1 MLLVY
6 YISQINKLCFYFYIQ
21 HRYLLYKLNISEQ
34 TTLRNRKTDLIYDM
48 DTAVSYGIRFLENV
62 SERMDICVDKN
73 GPSII
78 IKSDIY
84 KSNYIKAKNRGTKIR
99 FITEITKDNIQYCKK
114 LGEIVSELRHLDG
127 VKGSVC
133 VNNSEFLGMSTWR
146 ETKLLNPVIYSNER
160 EVIEQQQYI
169 FEMFWKK
176 AEPITQKLRE
186 IEEGIVPEIM
196 ESRNSPV
203 DIQNKVFDLLKS
215 AESEILLI
223 MSTSKAFHRQSEAGT
238 FKLLKELGNT
248 KPWII
253 IKILTPKDNEIERL
267 ITILNKPNFVVRC
280 IEPLSK
286 VSILVID
293 RKQSLVAETKDDT
306 IQIIS
311 EAVGFV
317 TYSNSAPTVLSYVAI
332 FDSIWKQTEIYQQL
346 KDAHEKLKI
355 HDKMQ
360 KEFINIVAHDLRT
373 PLTPIIG
380 LTEYVRDK
388 TKDVHHMELLDRV
401 VKDAKKLCYLNEK
414 ILDVT
419 KFESKLFKPNKEDFS
434 LNELIM
440 NVIKELEYILD
451 DTKKIKFE
459 YHFDTEYLVDADS
472 RRIRQVIFNLID
484 NSIKSISEQGTGCGV
499 ISISTSIEKKT
510 STITTS
516 IDDYYPQHMVIVS
529 IKDTGIALDNEILP
543 RLFTKFATK
552 SFQGTGLGLYLSKNI
567 IEAHGGK
574 IWAENNKDGIGAIIS
589 FSLPLTNKVI

>member
-1 MLLVY
+1 MP
-6 YISQINKLCFYFYIQ
+6 
-21 HRYLLYKLNISEQ
+21 ISEQ
-34 TTLRNRKTDLIYDM
+34 TTLRNRKTDLIYDL
-48 DTAVSYGIRFLENV
+48 DTAVSYGIRFLEND
-62 SERMDICVDKN
+62 SERMDICIDKN
-73 GPSII
+73 GPSLI

-84 KSNYIKAKNRGTKIR
+84 KSNYVKAKNRGAKIR

-114 LGEIVSELRHLDG
+114 LSEIVSELRHLDG

-133 VNNSEFLGMSTWR
+133 VNDSEFLGMATWS

-169 FEMFWKK
+169 FEIFWKK
-176 AEPITQKLRE
+176 AEPLTQKLRE

-196 ESRNSPV
+196 QSRNSPV
-203 DIQNKVFDLLKS
+203 DIQNKIFDLLRS
-215 AESEILLI
+215 AESEILVI
-223 MSTSKAFHRQSEAGT
+223 MSTSKAFHRQTEYGT
-238 FKLLKELGNT
+238 FQLLKELGNT

-253 IKILTPKDNEIERL
+253 VKILTPKDDVIERL
-267 ITILNKPNFVVRC
+267 TTILNKPNFVIQC

-306 IQIIS
+306 KQIIS

-332 FDSIWKQTEIYQQL
+332 FDSIWKQAEIYQQL
-346 KDAHEKLKI
+346 KDVHEKLKI
-355 HDKMQ
+355 HDRMQ

-401 VKDAKKLCYLNEK
+401 VKDAKKLSYLNEK

-419 KFESKLFKPNKEDFS
+419 KFESKLFKPNKKVFS
-434 LNELIM
+434 LNELIV
-440 NVIKELEYILD
+440 NVIKELEHILD
-451 DTKKIKFE
+451 NTKKIKFE

-472 RRIRQVIFNLID
+472 RRIGQVISNLID
-484 NSIKSISEQGTGCGV
+484 NSIKSISEQDTGRGV
-499 ISISTSIEKKT
+499 ISISTSIEKIS

-516 IDDYYPQHMVIVS
+516 RDDHYPSHLVIVS

-574 IWAENNKDGIGAIIS
+574 IWAENNNDGIGATIS

>member
-1 MLLVY
+1 
-6 YISQINKLCFYFYIQ
+6 
-21 HRYLLYKLNISEQ
+21 
-34 TTLRNRKTDLIYDM
+34 M

-73 GPSII
+73 GPSMI
-78 IKSDIY
+78 IKSEIY
-84 KSNYIKAKNRGTKIR
+84 KSNYIKAKNRGAKIR

-133 VNNSEFLGMSTWR
+133 VNDSEFLGMSTWS

-169 FEMFWKK
+169 FEIFWKK
-176 AEPITQKLRE
+176 AEPLTQKLME
-186 IEEGIVPEIM
+186 IEEGIVPEVM
-196 ESRNSPV
+196 QSRNSPV
-203 DIQNKVFDLLKS
+203 DIQNKVFDLLNS
-215 AESEILLI
+215 AESEILVI
-223 MSTSKAFHRQSEAGT
+223 MSTSKAFHRQAESGT
-238 FKLLKELGNT
+238 FQLLKELGDA

-253 IKILTPKDNEIERL
+253 IKILTPKDNEMERL
-267 ITILNKPNFVVRC
+267 ITILNKPNFIIRC

-293 RKQSLVAETKDDT
+293 RKQSLVAETKDDAK
-306 IQIIS
+306 QIIS

-332 FDSIWKQTEIYQQL
+332 FDSIWKQTEIYQEL

-380 LTEYVRDK
+380 LTEYVRDN
-388 TKDVHHMELLDRV
+388 TKDVYHMELLDRV
-401 VKDAKKLCYLNEK
+401 VKDAKKLSYLNEK

-419 KFESKLFKPNKEDFS
+419 RFESKLFKPNKEVFS
-434 LNELIM
+434 LNELIVT
-440 NVIKELEYILD
+440 VIKELEHILD

-459 YHFDTEYLVDADS
+459 CHFDTEYLVDADS
-472 RRIRQVIFNLID
+472 RRIGQVISNLID
-484 NSIKSISEQGTGCGV
+484 NSIKSISEQDTGRGI
-499 ISISTSIEKKT
+499 ISITASIEKIT

-516 IDDYYPQHMVIVS
+516 RDDHYPQHMVIVS

-574 IWAENNKDGIGAIIS
+574 IWAENNKDRFGATVS

>member
-1 MLLVY
+1 
-6 YISQINKLCFYFYIQ
+6 
-21 HRYLLYKLNISEQ
+21 
-34 TTLRNRKTDLIYDM
+34 M

-62 SERMDICVDKN
+62 RERMDICVDKN
-73 GPSII
+73 GPFVIM
-78 IKSDIY
+78 KSDIY
-84 KSNYIKAKNRGTKIR
+84 KSNYVKAKNRGAKIR
-99 FITEITKDNIQYCKK
+99 FITEVTKDNIEYCKQ
-114 LGEIVSELRHLDG
+114 LSDLVSELRHLDG

-133 VNNSEFLGMSTWR
+133 VNDTEFLGMTTWR
-146 ETKLLNPVIYSNER
+146 EAKLLNPVIYSNEG

-176 AEPITQKLRE
+176 AEPFSQKLRE
-186 IEEGIVPEIM
+186 IEDGIVPEIM
-196 ESRNSPV
+196 HSRNSPI
-203 DIQNKVFDLLKS
+203 DIQSKVIDLLKS
-215 AESEILLI
+215 AESEILVI
-223 MSTSKAFHRQSEAGT
+223 MSTSNAFHRQVKVGSFEI
-238 FKLLKELGNT
+238 LKELGDL
-248 KPWII
+248 KPWMN
-253 IKILTPKDNEIERL
+253 IKILTPKDDEIEKM
-267 ITILNKPNFVVRC
+267 ITKLNKSNFVVRY

-306 IQIIS
+306 KQIVT
-311 EAVGFV
+311 EAIGFV
-317 TYSNSAPTVLSYVAI
+317 TYSNSKPTVLSYVAI
-332 FDSIWKQTEIYQQL
+332 FDSLWKQTEIYQQL

-401 VKDAKKLCYLNEK
+401 VKDAKKLSYLNEK

-419 KFESKLFKPNKEDFS
+419 KFESKLFKPNKEVFS
-434 LNELIM
+434 LNESIV
-440 NVIKELEYILD
+440 NIIKELEHILD
-451 DTKKIKFE
+451 NTKKIKFE

-472 RRIRQVIFNLID
+472 RRIGQVISNLID
-484 NSIKSISEQGTGCGV
+484 NSIKSISEQDIGRGV
-499 ISISTSIEKKT
+499 ISISIEKAIN
-510 STITTS
+510 TITTTRDNYDS
-516 IDDYYPQHMVIVS
+516 QHMVIVS

-552 SFQGTGLGLYLSKNI
+552 SFQGTGLGLYISKNI

-574 IWAENNKDGIGAIIS
+574 IWAENNKDGIGATIT
-589 FSLPLTNKVI
+589 FTLPLTNKKIK

>member
-1 MLLVY
+1 
-6 YISQINKLCFYFYIQ
+6 
-21 HRYLLYKLNISEQ
+21 
-34 TTLRNRKTDLIYDM
+34 M

-78 IKSDIY
+78 IKSEIY
-84 KSNYIKAKNRGTKIR
+84 KSNYIKAKNRGAKIR

-133 VNNSEFLGMSTWR
+133 VNDSEFLGMSTWS

-169 FEMFWKK
+169 FEIFWKK
-176 AEPITQKLRE
+176 AEPLTQKLME
-186 IEEGIVPEIM
+186 IEEGIVPEVM
-196 ESRNSPV
+196 QSRNSPV
-203 DIQNKVFDLLKS
+203 DIQNRVFDLLNS
-215 AESEILLI
+215 AESEILVI
-223 MSTSKAFHRQSEAGT
+223 MSTSKAFHRQAESGT
-238 FKLLKELGNT
+238 FQLLKELGDA

-253 IKILTPKDNEIERL
+253 IKILTPKDNEMERL
-267 ITILNKPNFVVRC
+267 ITILNKPNFIIRC

-293 RKQSLVAETKDDT
+293 RKQSLVAETKDDAK
-306 IQIIS
+306 QIIS

-332 FDSIWKQTEIYQQL
+332 FDSIWKQTEIYQEL

-380 LTEYVRDK
+380 LTEYVRDN
-388 TKDVHHMELLDRV
+388 TKDVYHMELLDRV
-401 VKDAKKLCYLNEK
+401 VKDAKKLSYLNEK

-419 KFESKLFKPNKEDFS
+419 RFESKLFKPNKEVFS
-434 LNELIM
+434 LNELIVT
-440 NVIKELEYILD
+440 VIKELEHILD

-459 YHFDTEYLVDADS
+459 CHFDTEYLVDADS
-472 RRIRQVIFNLID
+472 RRIGQVISNLID
-484 NSIKSISEQGTGCGV
+484 NSIKSISEQDTGRGI
-499 ISISTSIEKKT
+499 ISITASIEKIT

-516 IDDYYPQHMVIVS
+516 RDDHYPQHMVIVS

-574 IWAENNKDGIGAIIS
+574 IWAENNENGIGATIS
-589 FSLPLTNKVI
+589 FNLPLTNKII

>member
-1 MLLVY
+1 
-6 YISQINKLCFYFYIQ
+6 
-21 HRYLLYKLNISEQ
+21 
-34 TTLRNRKTDLIYDM
+34 M

-84 KSNYIKAKNRGTKIR
+84 KSNYVKAKNRGAKIR

-114 LGEIVSELRHLDG
+114 LGEFVSELRHLDG

-133 VNNSEFLGMSTWR
+133 VNNSEFLGMSTWN

-169 FEMFWKK
+169 FEIFWKK
-176 AEPITQKLRE
+176 AEPLTQKLRE
-186 IEEGIVPEIM
+186 IEEGIVPEFM

-215 AESEILLI
+215 AESEILVI
-223 MSTSKAFHRQSEAGT
+223 MSTSKAFHRQTESGT

-306 IQIIS
+306 KQIIS

-401 VKDAKKLCYLNEK
+401 VKDAKKLSYLNEK

-419 KFESKLFKPNKEDFS
+419 KFESKLFKPNKEVFS
-434 LNELIM
+434 LNELIV
-440 NVIKELEYILD
+440 NVIKELEHILD
-451 DTKKIKFE
+451 DAKKINFE

-472 RRIRQVIFNLID
+472 RRIGQVISNVID
-484 NSIKSISEQGTGCGV
+484 NSIKSISEQGTGRGV
-499 ISISTSIEKKT
+499 ISISTNIEKIT
-510 STITTS
+510 STLPNLG
-516 IDDYYPQHMVIVS
+516 DDYYPQYMIIVS

-574 IWAENNKDGIGAIIS
+574 IWAENNKDGFGATVS

>member
-1 MLLVY
+1 
-6 YISQINKLCFYFYIQ
+6 
-21 HRYLLYKLNISEQ
+21 
-34 TTLRNRKTDLIYDM
+34 M

-62 SERMDICVDKN
+62 SERLDICVDKN
-73 GPSII
+73 GPAII

-84 KSNYIKAKNRGTKIR
+84 KSNYVKAKNRGAKIR
-99 FITEITKDNIQYCKK
+99 FITEITKDNIQYCKN

-133 VNNSEFLGMSTWR
+133 VNNSEFLGMSTWS

-176 AEPITQKLRE
+176 AEPLTQKLRE

-196 ESRNSPV
+196 ESRNSPL

-215 AESEILLI
+215 AESEILVI
-223 MSTSKAFHRQSEAGT
+223 MSTSKAFHRQTESGT

-267 ITILNKPNFVVRC
+267 ITILSKPNFVVRC

-286 VSILVID
+286 VSILVTD
-293 RKQSLVAETKDDT
+293 RKQALVAETKDDT
-306 IQIIS
+306 KQIIS

-332 FDSIWKQTEIYQQL
+332 FDSIWKQTEIYQEL

-380 LTEYVRDK
+380 LTEYVRDN

-401 VKDAKKLCYLNEK
+401 VKDAKKLSYLNEK

-419 KFESKLFKPNKEDFS
+419 KFESKLFKPNKEVFS
-434 LNELIM
+434 LNELIV
-440 NVIKELEYILD
+440 NVVKELEYILD

-472 RRIRQVIFNLID
+472 RRIGQVISNLID
-484 NSIKSISEQGTGCGV
+484 NSIKSISEQGTGKGV
-499 ISISTSIEKKT
+499 ISISTSIEKMT

-516 IDDYYPQHMVIVS
+516 RDDYYPQHMVIVS
-529 IKDTGIALDNEILP
+529 IKDTGIALDIEILP

-567 IEAHGGK
+567 IEAHEGK
-574 IWAENNKDGIGAIIS
+574 IWAENNKDGIGATIS
-589 FSLPLTNKVI
+589 FSLPLTKKVI

>member
-1 MLLVY
+1 
-6 YISQINKLCFYFYIQ
+6 
-21 HRYLLYKLNISEQ
+21 
-34 TTLRNRKTDLIYDM
+34 M

-84 KSNYIKAKNRGTKIR
+84 KSNYVKAKNRGAKIR

-114 LGEIVSELRHLDG
+114 LGEFVSELRHLDG

-133 VNNSEFLGMSTWR
+133 VNNSEFLGMSTWN

-169 FEMFWKK
+169 FEIFWKK
-176 AEPITQKLRE
+176 AEPLTQKLRE
-186 IEEGIVPEIM
+186 IEEGIVPEFM

-215 AESEILLI
+215 AESEILVI
-223 MSTSKAFHRQSEAGT
+223 MSTSKAFHRQTESGT

-306 IQIIS
+306 KQIIS

-317 TYSNSAPTVLSYVAI
+317 TYSNSPPTVLSYVAI

-401 VKDAKKLCYLNEK
+401 VKDAKKLSYLNEK

-419 KFESKLFKPNKEDFS
+419 RFESKLFKPNKEVFS
-434 LNELIM
+434 LNELIVT
-440 NVIKELEYILD
+440 VIKELEHILD

-459 YHFDTEYLVDADS
+459 CHFDTEYLVDADS
-472 RRIRQVIFNLID
+472 RRIGQVISNLID
-484 NSIKSISEQGTGCGV
+484 NSIKSISEQDTGRGV
-499 ISISTSIEKKT
+499 ISITTSIEKIT

-516 IDDYYPQHMVIVS
+516 RNDNYPQHMVIVS

-574 IWAENNKDGIGAIIS
+574 IWAENNENGIGATIS
-589 FSLPLTNKVI
+589 FNLPLTNKIL

>member
-1 MLLVY
+1 
-6 YISQINKLCFYFYIQ
+6 
-21 HRYLLYKLNISEQ
+21 
-34 TTLRNRKTDLIYDM
+34 M

-78 IKSDIY
+78 VKSDIY
-84 KSNYIKAKNRGTKIR
+84 KSNYVKAKNRGAKIR
-99 FITEITKDNIQYCKK
+99 FITEITKENIQYCKK
-114 LGEIVSELRHLDG
+114 LGEFVSELRHLDG

-133 VNNSEFLGMSTWR
+133 VNNSEFLGMSTWN
-146 ETKLLNPVIYSNER
+146 ETKLLNPVIYSNEK
-160 EVIEQQQYI
+160 EVIEQQRYI

-186 IEEGIVPEIM
+186 IEEGIVPEFM

-203 DIQNKVFDLLKS
+203 DIQNKVIDLLKS
-215 AESEILLI
+215 AESEILVI
-223 MSTSKAFHRQSEAGT
+223 MSTSKAFHRQTESGT

-267 ITILNKPNFVVRC
+267 ITILNKPNFVIRC

-306 IQIIS
+306 KQIIS

-388 TKDVHHMELLDRV
+388 TKDIHHMELLDRV
-401 VKDAKKLCYLNEK
+401 VKDAKKLSYLNEK

-419 KFESKLFKPNKEDFS
+419 KFESKLFKPNREVFS
-434 LNELIM
+434 LNELIV
-440 NVIKELEYILD
+440 NVIKELEHILD
-451 DTKKIKFE
+451 SAKKIKFE

-472 RRIRQVIFNLID
+472 RRIGQVISNVID
-484 NSIKSISEQGTGCGV
+484 NSIKSISEQGTGRGV
-499 ISISTSIEKKT
+499 ISIFTSIEK
-510 STITTS
+510 ITNTTPNLGG
-516 IDDYYPQHMVIVS
+516 DYYPQHMVIVS
-529 IKDTGIALDNEILP
+529 IKDTGIALDNEILS

-574 IWAENNKDGIGAIIS
+574 IWAENNKDGFGAIVS

>member
-1 MLLVY
+1 
-6 YISQINKLCFYFYIQ
+6 
-21 HRYLLYKLNISEQ
+21 
-34 TTLRNRKTDLIYDM
+34 M

-78 IKSDIY
+78 IKSEIY
-84 KSNYIKAKNRGTKIR
+84 KSNYIKAKNRGAKIR

-133 VNNSEFLGMSTWR
+133 VNDSEFLGMSTWS

-169 FEMFWKK
+169 FEIFWKK
-176 AEPITQKLRE
+176 AEPLTQKLME
-186 IEEGIVPEIM
+186 IEEGIVPEVM
-196 ESRNSPV
+196 QSRNSPV
-203 DIQNKVFDLLKS
+203 DIQNKVFDLLNS
-215 AESEILLI
+215 AESEILVI
-223 MSTSKAFHRQSEAGT
+223 MSTSKAFHRQAESGA
-238 FKLLKELGNT
+238 FQLLKELGDA

-253 IKILTPKDNEIERL
+253 IKILTPKDNEMERL
-267 ITILNKPNFVVRC
+267 ITILNKPNFIIRC

-293 RKQSLVAETKDDT
+293 RKQSLVAETKDDAK
-306 IQIIS
+306 QIIS

-332 FDSIWKQTEIYQQL
+332 FDSIWKQTEIYQEL

-380 LTEYVRDK
+380 LTEYVRDN
-388 TKDVHHMELLDRV
+388 TKDVYHMELLDRV
-401 VKDAKKLCYLNEK
+401 VKDAKKLSYLNEK

-419 KFESKLFKPNKEDFS
+419 RFESKLFKPNKEVFS
-434 LNELIM
+434 LNELIVT
-440 NVIKELEYILD
+440 VIKELEHILD

-459 YHFDTEYLVDADS
+459 CHFDTEYLVDADS
-472 RRIRQVIFNLID
+472 RRIGQVISNLID
-484 NSIKSISEQGTGCGV
+484 NSIKSISEQDTGRGI
-499 ISISTSIEKKT
+499 ISITASIEKIT

-516 IDDYYPQHMVIVS
+516 RDDHYPQHMVIVS

-574 IWAENNKDGIGAIIS
+574 IWAENNENGIGATIS
-589 FSLPLTNKVI
+589 FNLPLTNKII

>member
-1 MLLVY
+1 
-6 YISQINKLCFYFYIQ
+6 
-21 HRYLLYKLNISEQ
+21 
-34 TTLRNRKTDLIYDM
+34 M

-78 IKSDIY
+78 IKSEIY
-84 KSNYIKAKNRGTKIR
+84 TSNYIKAKNRGAKIR

-133 VNNSEFLGMSTWR
+133 VNDSEFLGMSTWS

-169 FEMFWKK
+169 FEIFWKK
-176 AEPITQKLRE
+176 AEPLTQKLME
-186 IEEGIVPEIM
+186 IEEGIVPEVM
-196 ESRNSPV
+196 QSRNSPV
-203 DIQNKVFDLLKS
+203 DIQNRVFDLLNS
-215 AESEILLI
+215 AESVILVI
-223 MSTSKAFHRQSEAGT
+223 MSTSIAFHRQAESGA
-238 FKLLKELGNT
+238 FQLLKELGDA

-253 IKILTPKDNEIERL
+253 IKILTPKDNEMERL
-267 ITILNKPNFVVRC
+267 ITILNKPNFIIRC

-293 RKQSLVAETKDDT
+293 RKQSLVAETKDDAK
-306 IQIIS
+306 QIIS

-332 FDSIWKQTEIYQQL
+332 FDSIWKQTEIYQEL

-380 LTEYVRDK
+380 LTEYVRDN
-388 TKDVHHMELLDRV
+388 TKDVYHMELLDRV
-401 VKDAKKLCYLNEK
+401 VKDAKKLSYLNEK

-419 KFESKLFKPNKEDFS
+419 RFESKLFKPNKEVFS
-434 LNELIM
+434 LNELIVT
-440 NVIKELEYILD
+440 VIKELEHILD

-459 YHFDTEYLVDADS
+459 CHFDTEYLVDADS
-472 RRIRQVIFNLID
+472 RRIGQVISNLID
-484 NSIKSISEQGTGCGV
+484 NSIKSISEQDTGRGI
-499 ISISTSIEKKT
+499 ISITASIEKIP

-516 IDDYYPQHMVIVS
+516 RDDHYPRHMVIVS
-529 IKDTGIALDNEILP
+529 IRDTGIALDNEILP

-574 IWAENNKDGIGAIIS
+574 IWAENNENGIGATIS
-589 FSLPLTNKVI
+589 FNLPLTNKII

>member
-1 MLLVY
+1 
-6 YISQINKLCFYFYIQ
+6 
-21 HRYLLYKLNISEQ
+21 
-34 TTLRNRKTDLIYDM
+34 M

-84 KSNYIKAKNRGTKIR
+84 KSNYVKAKNRGAKIR

-133 VNNSEFLGMSTWR
+133 VNDSEFLGMSTWS

-169 FEMFWKK
+169 FEIFWKK
-176 AEPITQKLRE
+176 AEPLTQKLME
-186 IEEGIVPEIM
+186 IEEGIVPEVM
-196 ESRNSPV
+196 QSRNSPV
-203 DIQNKVFDLLKS
+203 DIQNKVFDLLNS
-215 AESEILLI
+215 AESEILVI
-223 MSTSKAFHRQSEAGT
+223 MSTSKAFHRQAESGT
-238 FKLLKELGNT
+238 FQLLKELGDA

-253 IKILTPKDNEIERL
+253 IKILTPKDNEMERL
-267 ITILNKPNFVVRC
+267 ITILNKPNFIIRC

-293 RKQSLVAETKDDT
+293 RKQSLVAETKDDAK
-306 IQIIS
+306 QIIS

-332 FDSIWKQTEIYQQL
+332 FDSIWKQTEIYQEL

-380 LTEYVRDK
+380 LTEYVRDN
-388 TKDVHHMELLDRV
+388 TKDVYHMELLDRV
-401 VKDAKKLCYLNEK
+401 VKDAKKLSYLNEK

-419 KFESKLFKPNKEDFS
+419 RFESKLFKPNKEVFS
-434 LNELIM
+434 LNELIVT
-440 NVIKELEYILD
+440 VIKELEHILD

-459 YHFDTEYLVDADS
+459 CHFDTEYLVDADS
-472 RRIRQVIFNLID
+472 RRIGQVISNLID
-484 NSIKSISEQGTGCGV
+484 NSIKSISEQDTGRGI
-499 ISISTSIEKKT
+499 ISITASIEKIT

-516 IDDYYPQHMVIVS
+516 RDDHYPQHMVIVS

-574 IWAENNKDGIGAIIS
+574 IWAENNENGIGATIS
-589 FSLPLTNKVI
+589 FNLPLTNKIL

>member
-1 MLLVY
+1 
-6 YISQINKLCFYFYIQ
+6 
-21 HRYLLYKLNISEQ
+21 
-34 TTLRNRKTDLIYDM
+34 M
-48 DTAVSYGIRFLENV
+48 DAAVNYGIRFLENV
-62 SERMDICVDKN
+62 SERMDICVDKH
-73 GPSII
+73 GPSVI

-84 KSNYIKAKNRGTKIR
+84 KSNYVKAKNRGAKIR

-114 LGEIVSELRHLDG
+114 LSEIVGELRHLDG

-133 VNNSEFLGMSTWR
+133 VNDSEFLGMTTWS
-146 ETKLLNPVIYSNER
+146 ETKILNPVIYSNER
-160 EVIEQQQYI
+160 EVVEQQQYV

-176 AEPITQKLRE
+176 AESLGQKLRE
-186 IEEGIVPEIM
+186 LEEGIVPEIM
-196 ESRNSPV
+196 QSRNSPV

-215 AESEILLI
+215 AETEILVI
-223 MSTSKAFHRQSEAGT
+223 MSTSKAFHRQAESGT
-238 FKLLKELGNT
+238 FQLLKELGET

-253 IKILTPKDNEIERL
+253 IRILTPKDDEIQRL
-267 ITILNKPNFVVRC
+267 ITLLNKPNFVVQC

-306 IQIIS
+306 KQIIS
-311 EAVGFV
+311 EAIGFV

-332 FDSIWKQTEIYQQL
+332 FDSIWKQTEIYEQL

-388 TKDVHHMELLDRV
+388 TKDVHHRQLLDRV
-401 VKDAKKLCYLNEK
+401 VKDAKKLSYLNEK

-419 KFESKLFKPNKEDFS
+419 KFESKLFRPNKEVFS
-434 LNELIM
+434 LNELIV
-440 NVIKELEYILD
+440 NVIKELEHILD
-451 DTKKIKFE
+451 NAKKIRFE
-459 YHFDTEYLVDADS
+459 YHFDAEYLVDADG
-472 RRIRQVIFNLID
+472 RRIGQVISNLID
-484 NSIKSISEQGTGCGV
+484 NSVKSISEQDTGRGV
-499 ISISTSIEKKT
+499 VSIFMRTEKT
-510 STITTS
+510 INTITTS
-516 IDDYYPQHMVIVS
+516 RDGYYLQHKVIVS
-529 IKDTGIALDNEILP
+529 IKDTGIALDSDILP
-543 RLFTKFATK
+543 RLFTKFVTK

-574 IWAENNKDGIGAIIS
+574 IWAENNNDGIGATIS

>member
-1 MLLVY
+1 MT
-6 YISQINKLCFYFYIQ
+6 ISGQ
-21 HRYLLYKLNISEQ
+21 S
-34 TTLRNRKTDLIYDM
+34 TLRNRKTDLIYDM

-62 SERMDICVDKN
+62 RERMDICVDNN
-73 GPSII
+73 GPFVIM
-78 IKSDIY
+78 KSDIY
-84 KSNYIKAKNRGTKIR
+84 RSNYVKARNRGAKIR
-99 FITEITKDNIQYCKK
+99 FITEVTKDNIEYCKQLSK
-114 LGEIVSELRHLDG
+114 IVSELRHLDG
-127 VKGSVC
+127 ARGSVC
-133 VNNSEFLGMSTWR
+133 VNDTEFLGMTTWR

-160 EVIEQQQYI
+160 EVIEHQQYI

-176 AEPITQKLRE
+176 AEPFSQKLME
-186 IEEGIVPEIM
+186 IEDGIVPEIM
-196 ESRNSPV
+196 QSRNSPV

-215 AESEILLI
+215 AESEILVI
-223 MSTSKAFHRQSEAGT
+223 MSTSNAFHRQAKAGS
-238 FKLLKELGNT
+238 FQILKELGDL
-248 KPWII
+248 KPWMN
-253 IKILTPKDNEIERL
+253 IKILTPKDDEIEKM
-267 ITILNKPNFVVRC
+267 ITKLNKPNFVVRC

-306 IQIIS
+306 KQIIT
-311 EAVGFV
+311 EAIGFV
-317 TYSNSAPTVLSYVAI
+317 TYSNSKPTVLSYVAI
-332 FDSIWKQTEIYQQL
+332 FDSLWKQTEIYQQL

-401 VKDAKKLCYLNEK
+401 VKDAKKLSYLNEK

-419 KFESKLFKPNKEDFS
+419 KFESKLFKPNKEVFS
-434 LNELIM
+434 LNESIV
-440 NVIKELEYILD
+440 NIIKELEHISD
-451 DTKKIKFE
+451 NTKKIEFE

-472 RRIRQVIFNLID
+472 RRIGQVISNLID
-484 NSIKSISEQGTGCGV
+484 NSIKSISEQDIGRGV
-499 ISISTSIEKKT
+499 ISISIEKT
-510 STITTS
+510 INAITT
-516 IDDYYPQHMVIVS
+516 IRDDYGSQHMVIVR

-552 SFQGTGLGLYLSKNI
+552 SFQGTGLGLYISKNI

-574 IWAENNKDGIGAIIS
+574 IWAENNKDGIGATIT
-589 FSLPLTNKVI
+589 FTLPLTNRVI

>member
-1 MLLVY
+1 
-6 YISQINKLCFYFYIQ
+6 
-21 HRYLLYKLNISEQ
+21 
-34 TTLRNRKTDLIYDM
+34 M
-48 DTAVSYGIRFLENV
+48 DTAVNYGVRFLENV
-62 SERMDICVDKN
+62 NERMDICVDKN
-73 GPSII
+73 GPSVII
-78 IKSDIY
+78 QSDIY
-84 KSNYIKAKNRGTKIR
+84 KSNYVKAKNRDAKIR

-114 LGEIVSELRHLDG
+114 LSEIVTELRHLDG

-133 VNNSEFLGMSTWR
+133 VNDSEFLGMTTWS

-160 EVIEQQQYI
+160 EVVEQQQYV
-169 FEMFWKK
+169 FEMFWKR
-176 AEPITQKLRE
+176 AEPLEQKLRE

-196 ESRNSPV
+196 QSRNSPV

-215 AESEILLI
+215 AESEILVI
-223 MSTSKAFHRQSEAGT
+223 MSTSKAFRRQAESGT
-238 FKLLKELGNT
+238 FQLLKELGDT

-253 IKILTPKDNEIERL
+253 IRILTPKDDEIQRL
-267 ITILNKPNFVVRC
+267 ITILNRPNFVVQC

-306 IQIIS
+306 KQIIS

-317 TYSNSAPTVLSYVAI
+317 TYSNSTPTVLSYVAI
-332 FDSIWKQTEIYQQL
+332 FDSIWKQTEIYRQL

-401 VKDAKKLCYLNEK
+401 VKDAKKLSYLNEK

-419 KFESKLFKPNKEDFS
+419 KFESKLFKPNKEVFS
-434 LNELIM
+434 LNESIV
-440 NVIKELEYILD
+440 NIIKELEHISD
-451 DTKKIKFE
+451 NTKKIKFE
-459 YHFDTEYLVDADS
+459 YHFDTEYLVDADC
-472 RRIRQVIFNLID
+472 RRIGQVISNLID
-484 NSIKSISEQGTGCGV
+484 NSIKSISEQDIGRGV
-499 ISISTSIEKKT
+499 ISISIEKT
-510 STITTS
+510 INAITT
-516 IDDYYPQHMVIVS
+516 IRDDYDSQHMVIVS
-529 IKDTGIALDNEILP
+529 IKDTGIAIDNEILP

-552 SFQGTGLGLYLSKNI
+552 SFQGTGLGLYISKNI

-574 IWAENNKDGIGAIIS
+574 IWAENNKDGIGATIT
-589 FSLPLTNKVI
+589 FTLPLTNRVI

>member
-1 MLLVY
+1 
-6 YISQINKLCFYFYIQ
+6 
-21 HRYLLYKLNISEQ
+21 
-34 TTLRNRKTDLIYDM
+34 M

-84 KSNYIKAKNRGTKIR
+84 KSNYIKAKNRGAKIR

-133 VNNSEFLGMSTWR
+133 VNDSEFLGMSTWS

-176 AEPITQKLRE
+176 AEPLTQKLME
-186 IEEGIVPEIM
+186 IEEGIVPEVM
-196 ESRNSPV
+196 QSRNSPV

-215 AESEILLI
+215 AESEILVI
-223 MSTSKAFHRQSEAGT
+223 MSTSKAFHRQAESGT
-238 FKLLKELGNT
+238 FQLLKELGDA

-253 IKILTPKDNEIERL
+253 IKILTPKDNEMERL
-267 ITILNKPNFVVRC
+267 ITILNKPNFIIRC

-293 RKQSLVAETKDDT
+293 RKQSLVAETKDDAK
-306 IQIIS
+306 QIIS

-332 FDSIWKQTEIYQQL
+332 FDSIWKQTEIYQEL

-401 VKDAKKLCYLNEK
+401 VKDAKKLSYLNEK

-419 KFESKLFKPNKEDFS
+419 RFESKLFKPNKEVFS
-434 LNELIM
+434 LNELIVT
-440 NVIKELEYILD
+440 VIKELEHILD

-459 YHFDTEYLVDADS
+459 CHFDTEYLVDADS
-472 RRIRQVIFNLID
+472 RRIGQVISNLID
-484 NSIKSISEQGTGCGV
+484 NSIKSISEQDTGRGV
-499 ISISTSIEKKT
+499 ISITTSIEKIT

-516 IDDYYPQHMVIVS
+516 RDDHYPQHMVIVS

-574 IWAENNKDGIGAIIS
+574 IWAENNKDGIGATIS
-589 FSLPLTNKVI
+589 FNLPLTNKII

>member
-1 MLLVY
+1 
-6 YISQINKLCFYFYIQ
+6 
-21 HRYLLYKLNISEQ
+21 
-34 TTLRNRKTDLIYDM
+34 M

-78 IKSDIY
+78 IKSEIY
-84 KSNYIKAKNRGTKIR
+84 TSNYIKAKNRGAKIR

-133 VNNSEFLGMSTWR
+133 VNDSEFLGMSTWS

-169 FEMFWKK
+169 FEIFWKK
-176 AEPITQKLRE
+176 AEPLTQKLME
-186 IEEGIVPEIM
+186 IEEGIVPEVM
-196 ESRNSPV
+196 QSRNSPV
-203 DIQNKVFDLLKS
+203 DIQNKVFDLLNS
-215 AESEILLI
+215 AESEILVI
-223 MSTSKAFHRQSEAGT
+223 MSTSKAFHRQAESGT
-238 FKLLKELGNT
+238 FQLLKELGDA

-253 IKILTPKDNEIERL
+253 IKILTPKDNEMERL
-267 ITILNKPNFVVRC
+267 ITILNKPNFVIRC

-293 RKQSLVAETKDDT
+293 RKQSLVAETKDDAK
-306 IQIIS
+306 QIIS

-332 FDSIWKQTEIYQQL
+332 FDSIWKQTEIYQEL

-380 LTEYVRDK
+380 LTEYVRDN
-388 TKDVHHMELLDRV
+388 TKDVYHMELLDRV
-401 VKDAKKLCYLNEK
+401 VKDAKKLSYLNEK

-419 KFESKLFKPNKEDFS
+419 RFESKLFKPNKEVFS
-434 LNELIM
+434 LNELIVT
-440 NVIKELEYILD
+440 VIKELEHILD

-459 YHFDTEYLVDADS
+459 CHFDTEYLVDADS
-472 RRIRQVIFNLID
+472 RRIGQVISNLID
-484 NSIKSISEQGTGCGV
+484 NSIKSISEQDTGRGI
-499 ISISTSIEKKT
+499 ISITASIEKIT

-516 IDDYYPQHMVIVS
+516 RDDHYPQHMVIVS
-529 IKDTGIALDNEILP
+529 IKDTGIALDNDILP

-574 IWAENNKDGIGAIIS
+574 IWAENNKDGIGATIS
-589 FSLPLTNKVI
+589 FNLPLTNK

>member
-1 MLLVY
+1 
-6 YISQINKLCFYFYIQ
+6 
-21 HRYLLYKLNISEQ
+21 
-34 TTLRNRKTDLIYDM
+34 M

-62 SERMDICVDKN
+62 SERLDICVDKN
-73 GPSII
+73 GPSLIV
-78 IKSDIY
+78 KSDIY
-84 KSNYIKAKNRGTKIR
+84 KSNYIKARNRGAKIR

-133 VNNSEFLGMSTWR
+133 VNDSEFLGMSTWR

-176 AEPITQKLRE
+176 AEPLTQKLRE
-186 IEEGIVPEIM
+186 IEDGIVPEVM
-196 ESRNSPV
+196 QSRNSPV

-215 AESEILLI
+215 AESEILVI
-223 MSTSKAFHRQSEAGT
+223 MSTSKAFHRQAESGT
-238 FKLLKELGNT
+238 FQLLRELGDT

-253 IKILTPKDNEIERL
+253 IKILTPKDNEMEGL
-267 ITILNKPNFVVRC
+267 ITILNKPKFVIRC

-293 RKQSLVAETKDDT
+293 RKQSLVAETKDDAK
-306 IQIIS
+306 QIIS

-401 VKDAKKLCYLNEK
+401 VKDAKKLSYLNEK

-419 KFESKLFKPNKEDFS
+419 KFESKLFKPNKEVFS
-434 LNELIM
+434 LNELIV
-440 NVIKELEYILD
+440 NVIKGLEHILD
-451 DTKKIKFE
+451 VTKKIRFE
-459 YHFDTEYLVDADS
+459 YHFDDKYLVDADS
-472 RRIRQVIFNLID
+472 RRIGQVISNLVD
-484 NSIKSISEQGTGCGV
+484 NSIKSISEQDTGRGL
-499 ISISTSIEKKT
+499 ISISTSIEKI
-510 STITTS
+510 SNTITTS
-516 IDDYYPQHMVIVS
+516 RDDYYPQHMVIVV

-574 IWAENNKDGIGAIIS
+574 IWAENNNDGIGATIS
-589 FSLPLTNKVI
+589 FSLPITNKII

>member
-1 MLLVY
+1 
-6 YISQINKLCFYFYIQ
+6 
-21 HRYLLYKLNISEQ
+21 
-34 TTLRNRKTDLIYDM
+34 M

-84 KSNYIKAKNRGTKIR
+84 KSNYVKAKNRGAKIR

-114 LGEIVSELRHLDG
+114 LGEFVSELRHLAG

-133 VNNSEFLGMSTWR
+133 VNNSEFLGMSTWN

-176 AEPITQKLRE
+176 AEPLTQKLRE
-186 IEEGIVPEIM
+186 IEEGIVPEFM

-215 AESEILLI
+215 AESEILVI
-223 MSTSKAFHRQSEAGT
+223 MSTSKAFHRQTESGT

-306 IQIIS
+306 KQIIS

-401 VKDAKKLCYLNEK
+401 VKDAKKLSYLNEK

-419 KFESKLFKPNKEDFS
+419 KFESKLFKPNKEVFS
-434 LNELIM
+434 LNELIV
-440 NVIKELEYILD
+440 NVIKELEHILD
-451 DTKKIKFE
+451 DAKKINFE

-472 RRIRQVIFNLID
+472 RRIGQVISNVID
-484 NSIKSISEQGTGCGV
+484 NSIKSISEQGTGRGV
-499 ISISTSIEKKT
+499 ISISTNIEKIT
-510 STITTS
+510 STLPNLG
-516 IDDYYPQHMVIVS
+516 DDYYPQYMIIVS

-574 IWAENNKDGIGAIIS
+574 IWAENNKDGFGATVS